1 MNIDD
6 EIFSENVVCHIT
18 EKYQVAKI
26 EIPEISDFY
35 LINLRKIEKNK
46 HLKYY
51 SSKNSFICPIFF
63 LLRTDAKYEGI

>member
-26 EIPEISDFY
+26 EIPEIRYVY
-35 LINLRKIEKNK
+35 LINLRKIEK
-46 HLKYY
+46 
-51 SSKNSFICPIFF
+51 ID
-63 LLRTDAKYEGI
+63 T

>member
-26 EIPEISDFY
+26 EIPEIRYVY

-51 SSKNSFICPIFF
+51 SRKNSFICSFFF
-63 LLRTDAKYEGI
+63 LIK

>member
-18 EKYQVAKI
+18 EKYQVSKI
-26 EIPEISDFY
+26 EIPEIRYVY
-35 LINLRKIEKNK
+35 LINLRKIENK

-51 SSKNSFICPIFF
+51 SSKNSFICWIFF
-63 LLRTDAKYEGI
+63 LIKR

>member
-26 EIPEISDFY
+26 EIPEIRYVY

-51 SSKNSFICPIFF
+51 SRKNSFTCSIFFF
-63 LLRTDAKYEGI
+63 LLSKNRCKV

>member
-26 EIPEISDFY
+26 EIPEIRYVY

-51 SSKNSFICPIFF
+51 SRKNSFICSIFF
-63 LLRTDAKYEGI
+63 SY